1 MLPASPTIPLAVA
14 WPQVREWLTAH
25 LGEAGLSLGLRLLG
39 SLLILVGGL
48 WASAWI
54 ARALRRIFD
63 RAGAQPIVASFTT
76 NLAKAVFIILTLVA
90 AVTNLGFPLTPVLAV
105 LGAAGLAVGLALQG
119 TLSNLA
125 SGVLLAILRPFNV
138 GDYIEV
144 VGLSGTVEAVHIFQ
158 TRLVTPDNRV
168 IIMPNSQL
176 TNTPLINCTVKGIRR
191 LDLVFSVSYGDNL
204 AKVKNIL
211 EEMLAGDPRVLPDP
225 APSVGVLALAD
236 SSIHFAVR
244 PWVKMDDYW
253 SLHFDLNQQVKQRFD
268 AEGIT
273 IPFPQRVVHTTDEI
287 KSPPADTPKT
297 GNLKPNT

>member
-1 MLPASPTIPLAVA
+1 MLPVSPSIPLAFV
-14 WPQVREWLTAH
+14 WPHVRDWLTAQ
-25 LGEAGLSLGLRLLG
+25 LGVVGLSLGLRLLG

-76 NLAKAVFIILTLVA
+76 NLAKAVFIILSLVA
-90 AVTNLGFPLTPVLAV
+90 AVTNMGFPLTPVLAV

-158 TRLVTPDNRV
+158 TRLVTPDHRV

-176 TNTPLINCTVKGIRR
+176 TNTPLINYTVKGIRR
-191 LDLVFSVSYGDNL
+191 LDLVFSVSYGDDL
-204 AKVKNIL
+204 SKVKKIL
-211 EEMLAGDPRVLPDP
+211 EDMLAADPRVLPDP
-225 APSVGVLALAD
+225 APSVGVLALGD
-236 SSIHFAVR
+236 SSINFAVR
-244 PWVKMDDYW
+244 PWVKADDYW

-268 AEGIT
+268 AEDIS
-273 IPFPQRVVHTTDEI
+273 IPFPQRVVHTTGE
-287 KSPPADTPKT
+287 KLKT
-297 GNLKPNT
+297 ENFKPNT

>member
-1 MLPASPTIPLAVA
+1 MPPVSLSLPCAVA

-25 LGEAGLSLGLRLLG
+25 LGVAGLSLGLRLVG

-90 AVTNLGFPLTPVLAV
+90 AVTNFGFPLTPVLAV

-125 SGVLLAILRPFNV
+125 SGVLLAVLRPFNV
-138 GDYIEV
+138 GDFIEV

-191 LDLVFSVSYGDNL
+191 LDLVFSVSYGDDL
-204 AKVKNIL
+204 SKVKKIL
-211 EEMLAGDPRVLPDP
+211 EDLLAGDPRVLPDP
-225 APSVGVLALAD
+225 APSVGVLTLAD

-244 PWVKMDDYW
+244 PWVKAGDYW

-268 AEGIT
+268 TEGIT
-273 IPFPQRVVHTTDEI
+273 IPFPQRVVHTTGEI
-287 KSPPADTPKT
+287 KSPPTDTPKT